1 MNKFFI
7 IPVDSA
13 IQEFREH
20 LKCHPRSIL
29 SARFG
34 DGKSYFIDAFMKDPA
49 VKKEFQILKIYP
61 VNYQVLENR
70 DIFDIIKYDVL
81 LQMGLNDMLDPA
93 QEISSLDAFLFCM
106 KSNGLDLL
114 ESLFNVASSIEGV
127 STVKA
132 IGKVGKGAVGVIQR
146 IQEAIK
152 DYKEYKRGES
162 SILDKY
168 MGEMDKTPIYE
179 EDPIT
184 KIIQNNLAAW
194 RKKRGN
200 KNKRV
205 VLLFEDMDRIDPAHL
220 FRILN
225 VFSAHMDFSYKYAIN
240 PDDSLYGNKFGVNN
254 VVMVIHYENLESIFH
269 HFYGDNTCFEGY
281 IHKFADKGRFVYSL
295 KVESLKYYY
304 QCLVQL
310 TNLPENIVKEILPN
324 DRIRSRTLRE
334 LGNSLDNVEQQRKEI
349 EDCPN
354 DITALMVCMRR
365 LGLDDNEIISCFRR
379 TAEQNM
385 IAWMRYLYPYL
396 NHCGLIEDSSIQLVD
411 HEGRKHGYYFHNKLD
426 CLEVGSTS
434 FASEGHFWKI
444 GEVLQQVLTFVSK

>member
-29 SARFG
+29 SARYG

-194 RKKRGN
+194 RKKREN

-444 GEVLQQVLTFVSK
+444 GEVLQQVLTLVSK

>member
-29 SARFG
+29 SARYG

-349 EDCPN
+349 EYCPN

-396 NHCGLIEDSSIQLVD
+396 NHCGSIEDSSIQLVD

-444 GEVLQQVLTFVSK
+444 GEVLQQVLTLVSK

>member
-1 MNKFFI
+1 MNKDFI

-13 IQEFREH
+13 IQEFRDH
-20 LKCHPRSIL
+20 LKCHPRSVL
-29 SARFG
+29 SARYG
-34 DGKSYFIDAFMKDPA
+34 DGKSYFIDAFMKDST

-93 QEISSLDAFLFCM
+93 QEISSRDAFLFCV
-106 KSNGLDLL
+106 KSNGLGLL
-114 ESLFNVASSIEGV
+114 ESLFSVAGSIEGV

-132 IGKVGKGAVGVIQR
+132 IGKVGKGAVNVINK
-146 IQEAIK
+146 IQEAVY
-152 DYKEYKRGES
+152 DYKKYKGGDS
-162 SILDKY
+162 SVIDEF
-168 MGEMDKTPIYE
+168 MGDVDKTPMYE

-184 KIIQNNLAAW
+184 MIIKKNIVAW

-200 KNKRV
+200 KNKRI

-225 VFSAHMDFSYKYAIN
+225 VFSAHMDFSYKYAVR
-240 PDDSLYGNKFGVNN
+240 PDYSLYGNKFGVDN

-269 HFYGDNTCFEGY
+269 HFYGENTCFEGY
-281 IHKFADKGRFVYSL
+281 IHKFADKGRYVYSL
-295 KVESLKYYY
+295 RAESLKYYY
-304 QCLVQL
+304 QCLVKV
-310 TNLPENIVKEILPN
+310 TNIPETVVKEVLPD

-349 EDCPN
+349 GDCPN

-385 IAWMRYLYPYL
+385 AVWMRYLYPYL
-396 NHCGLIEDSSIQLVD
+396 NHFGLIEDASIQLVD
-411 HEGRKHGYYFHNKLD
+411 HEGRKHGYCFNNKPGG
-426 CLEVGSTS
+426 LEVSSTS

-444 GEVLQQVLTFVSK
+444 GEIIQQLLTLVSK